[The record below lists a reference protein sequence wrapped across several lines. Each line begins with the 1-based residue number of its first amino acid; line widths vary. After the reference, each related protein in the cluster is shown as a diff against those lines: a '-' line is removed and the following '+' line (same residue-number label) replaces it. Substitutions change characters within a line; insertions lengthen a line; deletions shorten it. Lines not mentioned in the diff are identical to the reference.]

1 MTTRLA
7 ASSGLASLLLALA
20 GCGGTATHAAPDL
33 TDAEVVVTLN
43 NQPLPNAQVTL
54 TPADEKYGGAAVAT
68 GVTDA
73 SGRAKLTCGGRPGAC
88 LGPNRVTVA
97 EGPPPDAARSDNPDV
112 AQRSA
117 TQHLAGLKN
126 RPIPPKYA
134 TLAES
139 DLTVE
144 VTKDRS
150 EYRITL
156 TR

>member
-7 ASSGLASLLLALA
+7 ASSGLAALVLALA
-20 GCGGTATHAAPDL
+20 GCGGTATQAAPDL

-73 SGRAKLTCGGRPGAC
+73 AGRAKLTCGGRPGAC

-97 EGPPPDAARSDNPDV
+97 EGPPPDDARSDNPDV

-117 TQHLAGLKN
+117 TQYLA
-126 RPIPPKYA
+126 
-134 TLAES
+134 
-139 DLTVE
+139 
-144 VTKDRS
+144 
-150 EYRITL
+150 
-156 TR
+156 